1 MSVRKWMSPLQKEKS
16 LRSKKQNML
25 QHSMKM
31 SGMHGGKIGI
41 DDDEKGRDYIYGEK
55 KKIYVRGL
63 INLDKPW
70 CNMHNQWAYTYT
82 NW

>member
-1 MSVRKWMSPLQKEKS
+1 
-16 LRSKKQNML
+16 ML

-55 KKIYVRGL
+55 NKDLCRRPNKS
-63 INLDKPW
+63 
-70 CNMHNQWAYTYT
+70 
-82 NW
+82 

>member
-1 MSVRKWMSPLQKEKS
+1 MM
-16 LRSKKQNML
+16 KKAEITFM
-25 QHSMKM
+25 
-31 SGMHGGKIGI
+31 
-41 DDDEKGRDYIYGEK
+41 ERK
-55 KKIYVRGL
+55 KKIYVGGL

>member
-1 MSVRKWMSPLQKEKS
+1 
-16 LRSKKQNML
+16 ML
-25 QHSMKM
+25 KHSMKM
-31 SGMHGGKIGI
+31 SGMHWEKIGI

-55 KKIYVRGL
+55 KKKIYVGGL

>member
-1 MSVRKWMSPLQKEKS
+1 
-16 LRSKKQNML
+16 ML

-31 SGMHGGKIGI
+31 SGMQVEKIGS

-55 KKIYVRGL
+55 KKIYVEGL

-70 CNMHNQWAYTYT
+70 CNMNNQWAYTYT